1 MKVKLTKKLIDSVD
15 YTAKGTEIY
24 MDDVL
29 TGFALRDSAQLIFK
43 LSHQKKLFTMPRTM
57 LKDEHWSR
65 LRLCY

>member
-29 TGFALRDSAQLIFK
+29 TGFALRVGK
-43 LSHQKKLFTMPRTM
+43 LSKLLYIT
-57 LKDEHWSR
+57 
-65 LRLCY
+65 